1 MSRKL
6 KASLRKNQLTEYSN
20 DYVAQILERGSMNTE
35 NIIDELLND
44 GVELNRKMALDI
56 INSFNAKVSDLVLS
70 GFNVNT
76 GLISIHPVIK
86 GTLNAGKWNSK
97 INTVS
102 VSISESYDLRQAISE
117 TLVEVKDDNGE
128 SYIINSPTEIK
139 KIKGFKIE
147 PESADSSIETDNTAC
162 GIAFRKWLFE
172 P

>member
-1 MSRKL
+1 MPIKL

-20 DYVAQILERGSMNTE
+20 DYVAQILEKGSMNIE

-44 GVELNRKMALDI
+44 GVDLNRKMALDI

-76 GLISIHPVIK
+76 GLVSIHPVIK
-86 GTLNAGKWNSK
+86 GTLKGGNWNPK

-117 TLVEVKDDNGE
+117 TLVEVPDDKGE
-128 SYIINSPTEIK
+128 PFIINSPIENKQTK
-139 KIKGFKIE
+139 AFKIE
-147 PESADSSIETDNTAC
+147 PESADSSSETDNTAC
-162 GIAFRKWLFE
+162 GIAFRKWLLE

>member
-6 KASLRKNQLTEYSN
+6 KASLIKNQLTEYSN
-20 DYVAQILERGSMNTE
+20 DYVVQILEKGSMNIE
-35 NIIDELLND
+35 NIIDELLNEGYD
-44 GVELNRKMALDI
+44 INRKMALDI

-76 GLISIHPVIK
+76 GLVSIHPVIK
-86 GTLNAGKWNSK
+86 GTLNGGKWNPK

-102 VSISESYDLRQAISE
+102 VSISESYDLRQAITE
-117 TLVEVKDDNGE
+117 TLVEVKDDKGE
-128 SYIINSPTEIK
+128 PFIINSPTETK
-139 KIKGFKIE
+139 QIKGFKIE